1 MPLQNHHS
9 LHQRLSRFFT
19 ITAVETI
26 LTVVFIMAIPK
37 SAKNAWLLGF
47 SKTRYMMA
55 LPVLLLALVLIRLAI
70 RFWKDHDWA
79 ERLTGRFQTALENDR
94 LQGLADFSI
103 LAVLAGGYLLIKWG
117 FFLDTGFDYQTAVLR
132 ITPYL
137 LLAVLF
143 CFQILLTIYPRTL
156 QEKPQQDTGFLESA
170 RQEIIR
176 HYQLPIVLVIFSAG
190 FTLAHVGGWE
200 MRAHEA
206 WLNTVMF
213 FIDEFNM
220 DNEHVLQSYFS
231 GLLLLIPAVLLLVIA
246 VYKQQ
251 KKTPFALQ
259 WALLS
264 LIFFY
269 MSMDEVIQIHENWD
283 IPLSNLISSKGY
295 FYIDWVRSAVIL
307 VAIFGLLYLRFFFNL
322 PKKTMVLFGL
332 AGAVYLMGVLGL
344 EMLAGKYVSTYQ
356 QWGYDYGM
364 LVAREET
371 LEMLGMSLFVFALSD
386 YIRRHLAASPAV
398 FQKELTSQNKPK
410 IG

>member
-47 SKTRYMMA
+47 SKTRYRMA

-103 LAVLAGGYLLIKWG
+103 LAILAGGYLLIKWG

-200 MRAHEA
+200 MRAHKA

-269 MSMDEVIQIHENWD
+269 MSTDEVIQIHENWD

-344 EMLAGKYVSTYQ
+344 EMLTGKYVSTYQ

>member
-137 LLAVLF
+137 LLAVFF

-200 MRAHEA
+200 MHAHKA

-344 EMLAGKYVSTYQ
+344 EMLTGKYVSTYQ